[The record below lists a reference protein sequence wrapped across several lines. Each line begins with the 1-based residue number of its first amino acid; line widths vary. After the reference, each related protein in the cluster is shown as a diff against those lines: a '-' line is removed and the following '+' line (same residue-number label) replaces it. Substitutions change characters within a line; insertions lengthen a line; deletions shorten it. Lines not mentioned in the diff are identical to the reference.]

1 MAPSVSV
8 LTGFD
13 CIECF
18 HSRGQHLCTFI
29 GTKESV
35 YIRKELNSHR
45 TGLGHQ
51 YGRREVMWKH
61 PITYLFICQGS
72 GVSDKQVVQEIST
85 GLFDSGTDLFRNTL
99 LISATC
105 TIAAVVLGL
114 CFDAVRRIRQRAK
127 VDQNKGESVHCL
139 WSKRNATYS

>member
-1 MAPSVSV
+1 MTPSVSV

-13 CIECF
+13 CI
-18 HSRGQHLCTFI
+18 
-29 GTKESV
+29 
-35 YIRKELNSHR
+35 
-45 TGLGHQ
+45 
-51 YGRREVMWKH
+51 
-61 PITYLFICQGS
+61 TYLFLCQGS

-114 CFDAVRRIRQRAK
+114 CFDAVRRIRQKAK
-127 VDQNKGESVHCL
+127 VDQNKGEAVHCL
-139 WSKRNATYS
+139 